1 MSTGSPL
8 DETLRGVGVRRD
20 WSHVPSQVQQGIEQ
34 VLGAGVVEAEAQPEG
49 FSPGVAA
56 RVRLSDGRRV
66 FIKASGA
73 ELNPDSPEIN
83 RREASVASRLPMG
96 VPAPRLLSSY
106 DERGWVALVFEDV
119 CARPPH
125 LPWRRPEL
133 DRVVAAVV
141 ALSTS
146 HTPSPIRLDPIFE
159 RAEGFA
165 GFQALRAMSA
175 EGEDLQALD
184 PWIARNLD
192 RLADLHDTW
201 SEATRGETLLHLDIR
216 ADNLLVTD
224 ERIMFI
230 DWPWATVG
238 AAWIDLVF
246 MLSCV
251 AMQGGPTPWDVFD
264 RNPLARHSDPESV
277 TVAGRRPD
285 RNVRLAGSPPGSN
298 RTPDASSNAHRQS
311 KVCIG
316 CDDVLA
322 GDRNLPLQ

>member
-184 PWIARNLD
+184 PGIARISTGLLISTTLGRKRRAARRCCIWTS
-192 RLADLHDTW
+192 RLTTCW
-201 SEATRGETLLHLDIR
+201 SRTNASCSSTGHGPRWARRGLTSFSCCRASPCKVVPRHGTYSTETR
-216 ADNLLVTD
+216 
-224 ERIMFI
+224 
-230 DWPWATVG
+230 W
-238 AAWIDLVF
+238 
-246 MLSCV
+246 
-251 AMQGGPTPWDVFD
+251 
-264 RNPLARHSDPESV
+264 
-277 TVAGRRPD
+277 
-285 RNVRLAGSPPGSN
+285 
-298 RTPDASSNAHRQS
+298 RTIQIPSQ
-311 KVCIG
+311 
-316 CDDVLA
+316 
-322 GDRNLPLQ
+322 